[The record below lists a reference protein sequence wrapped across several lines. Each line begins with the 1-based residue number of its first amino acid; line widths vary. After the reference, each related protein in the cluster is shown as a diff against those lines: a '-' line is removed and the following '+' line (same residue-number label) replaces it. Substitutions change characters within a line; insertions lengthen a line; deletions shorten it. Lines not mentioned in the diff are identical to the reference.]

1 MGEVGPIGAAG
12 AVGDAGLDQGG
23 DLAGNRVGRA

>member
-12 AVGDAGLDQGG
+12 ALGDAGLDQGG
-23 DLAGNRVGRA
+23 DLAGKLAWRA